1 MSRVFV
7 AAAVLMFAPVAARA
21 EPIGVMLNSSSSA
34 VSTEKTIT
42 VQGSS
47 IDLGT
52 LALGPDGVG
61 TFFFNSAKGGKNYE
75 VSLDLD
81 LTGLEGV
88 RLEVLDPLGDANDR
102 LDPVDQPSY
111 VPAGYSTSNDRDGLS
126 FAQDSGLARS
136 ATFAGGAGTIA
147 ADETTHRGDILV
159 FAGLDG
165 IEHARVL
172 FGLRN
177 SMAGRGFLLRITG
190 LGLRADAAPVPEPAS
205 MLLIGTGLAGLAAA
219 RRRRRAAATT
229 PLAS

>member
-7 AAAVLMFAPVAARA
+7 AAAVLMLAPVAARA
-21 EPIGVMLNSSSSA
+21 EPIGVMLNSSA
-34 VSTEKTIT
+34 VEAPTT
-42 VQGSS
+42 VNVRGNS

-61 TFFFNSAKGGKNYE
+61 TFFFNNARGGKNYE
-75 VSLDLD
+75 VSLNLD
-81 LTGLEGV
+81 LTGLEGI
-88 RLEVLDPLGDANDR
+88 RLEVLDPLGDSNDR
-102 LDPVDQPSY
+102 LDPVDQPNY
-111 VPAGYSTSNDRDGLS
+111 VPAGFSTSNDRDGLS
-126 FAQDSGLARS
+126 FAQDSGLTRS
-136 ATFAGGAGTIA
+136 VTFAGGSAAIT
-147 ADETTHRGDILV
+147 ADEMTHRGDILV

-190 LGLRADAAPVPEPAS
+190 LGADAAPVPEPAS

-219 RRRRRAAATT
+219 RRRRRSAATT
-229 PLAS
+229 PLAG

>member
-21 EPIGVMLNSSSSA
+21 EPIGVMLSSSA
-34 VSTEKTIT
+34 VEAPTTVN
-42 VQGSS
+42 VQGDS
-47 IDLGT
+47 IDLGS

-61 TFFFNSAKGGKNYE
+61 TFFFNNAKGGKNYE

-81 LTGLEGV
+81 LTGLEGI

-111 VPAGYSTSNDRDGLS
+111 VPAGFSTSNDRDGLS
-126 FAQDSGLARS
+126 FAQDSGLTRS
-136 ATFAGGAGTIA
+136 VAFAGGSAAIT
-147 ADETTHRGDILV
+147 ADEMTHRGDILV

-165 IEHARVL
+165 IEHARAL

-190 LGLRADAAPVPEPAS
+190 LGADAAPVPEPAS

-219 RRRRRAAATT
+219 RRRRRSAATT
-229 PLAS
+229 PLAG

>member
-21 EPIGVMLNSSSSA
+21 EPIGVMLSSSA
-34 VSTEKTIT
+34 VEAPTTVN
-42 VQGSS
+42 VQGDS
-47 IDLGT
+47 IDLGS

-61 TFFFNSAKGGKNYE
+61 TFFFNNAKGGKNYE

-81 LTGLEGV
+81 LTGLEGI

-111 VPAGYSTSNDRDGLS
+111 VPAGFSTSNDRDGLS
-126 FAQDSGLARS
+126 FAQDSGLTRS
-136 ATFAGGAGTIA
+136 VTFAGGSAAIT
-147 ADETTHRGDILV
+147 ADEMTHRGDILV

-190 LGLRADAAPVPEPAS
+190 LGGDAAPVPEPAS
-205 MLLIGTGLAGLAAA
+205 MLLIGTGLAGLVAA
-219 RRRRRAAATT
+219 RRRRRSAATT
-229 PLAS
+229 PLAG